1 MIEVNR
7 GGRRADGREV
17 DDGAFPDAAGESLSP
32 VLIGRLSGAL
42 WVACGLLVVATMPI
56 VSFPPGANARGVVLM
71 GAIAVC
77 CGIGIW
83 LLPWDAWGRSAT
95 LWIVPLAFAAIALF
109 SSFSRDEGS
118 LASLFYLVTFV
129 WIGLAHRPG
138 TSLLFAPLVA
148 LAYVAPLWADGDLH
162 RGFGVASVVY
172 AVPCCIVVGE
182 TVAWVSA
189 RLRRSEVALADAEAR
204 FRNAFEFAPI
214 GMAMATIDGCLS
226 RVNRAFADVIGY
238 QPEDLAGVPLRD
250 ITHAED
256 RDLSLSEF
264 EACVAGA
271 VDRYQI
277 EKRYR
282 HAEGHDVWVLVSV
295 SCVRDPQGAPLYL
308 IGQLEDITERRALQD
323 RLTHAAVHDLLTGVP
338 NRVLFMDRMELA
350 LQRCQREHHVIA
362 VMFLDIDRFKLIND
376 SLGHD
381 AGDRLLQRVAQRL
394 QQTLRSGDTLAR
406 FGGDEFT
413 VLCEVMD
420 ESQAVEI
427 AQRMVKAM
435 EQPLDTLGS
444 EVFVSASI
452 GIALAAT
459 GKESGSELLR
469 SADVAMYRAKM
480 LGPGH
485 IEVYRASDDVSHL
498 HRLRMSTELHGA
510 LDRDELELHYQPIV
524 ELHNSTL
531 VGVEALVRWRH
542 PSRGLLA
549 PGEFI
554 PLAEDTGLI
563 VPLGEWVLNEACRQT
578 VIWEQRRTAVG
589 LDEARLNVS
598 VNVSAHQLLDPAFPQ
613 HVRSAI
619 DGSGINPER
628 LWLEITESTL
638 MSNSEE
644 VMGTLQDLR
653 SLGLHLEIDDFG
665 TGYSSLSRLKLFP
678 VETLKIDRSFIDEI
692 DNDLGDVA
700 IVRAII
706 ALGESLRLSVIAEG
720 TERRSQVETLTQ
732 LGCYLTQGY
741 LYGRPM
747 PAKLIEPFP
756 ADDLSNWM
764 EALQSSTA

>member
-1 MIEVNR
+1 M
-7 GGRRADGREV
+7 
-17 DDGAFPDAAGESLSP
+17 PGESLSP
-32 VLIGRLSGAL
+32 GLIGRLSGAL
-42 WVACGLLVVATMPI
+42 WVACGLLVVSTMPI
-56 VSFPPGANARGVVLM
+56 LSFPPGANPDGVLFI
-71 GAIAVC
+71 GLLAVG

-83 LLPWDAWGRSAT
+83 LLPWDVWGRSAT
-95 LWIVPLAFAAIALF
+95 LWIVPLAFTAIALF
-109 SSFSRDEGS
+109 SQFSQDEGS
-118 LASLFYLVTFV
+118 LAGLFYLVTFV

-138 TSLLFAPLVA
+138 TSLLFAPLLT
-148 LAYVAPLWADGDLH
+148 LAYVAPPLAMGDVP
-162 RGFGVASVVY
+162 RGFGVASVAYV
-172 AVPCCIVVGE
+172 VPCCVVVGE
-182 TVAWVSA
+182 TVAWVST
-189 RLRRSEVALADAEAR
+189 RLRTSEVALADAEAR

-214 GMAMATIDGCLS
+214 GMAMATTDGCLL
-226 RVNRAFADVIGY
+226 RVNRAFADVIGH
-238 QPEDLAGVPLRD
+238 QPGDLAGVPLRD
-250 ITHAED
+250 ITHVED
-256 RDLSLSEF
+256 QDLSLSEF
-264 EACVAGA
+264 EACVAGR

-282 HAEGHDVWVLVSV
+282 HIEGHYVWALVSV

-308 IGQLEDITERRALQD
+308 IGQLEDVTERRALQD

-350 LQRCQREHHVIA
+350 LQRCQREHHKLA

-381 AGDRLLQRVAQRL
+381 AGDRLLQQVAQRL

-413 VLCEVMD
+413 VLCEVTD
-420 ESQAVEI
+420 EPHAVEI
-427 AQRMVKAM
+427 AQRLAKTM
-435 EQPLDTLGS
+435 EQPLDILGS

-452 GIALAAT
+452 GIAIAVN
-459 GKESGSELLR
+459 GRESGSELLR
-469 SADVAMYRAKM
+469 SADVAMYRAKV

-485 IEVYRASDDVSHL
+485 VEVYRSSDEVSHL
-498 HRLRMSTELHGA
+498 HRLRMSSELHGS

-524 ELHNSTL
+524 ELHDNTL
-531 VGVEALVRWRH
+531 VGIEALVRWRH
-542 PSRGLLA
+542 PVRGLLM

-554 PLAEDTGLI
+554 PLAEESGLI

-578 VIWEQRRTAVG
+578 VIWEHRRTAAG
-589 LDEARLNVS
+589 LDQARLNMS
-598 VNVSAHQLLDPAFPQ
+598 VNVSARQLLDPAFPQ
-613 HVRSAI
+613 QVRDAI
-619 DGSGINPER
+619 DESGVNPER

-692 DNDLGDVA
+692 DNDMGDVA

-720 TERRSQVETLTQ
+720 AERRSQVETLTQ
-732 LGCYLTQGY
+732 LGCYITQGY

-747 PAKLIEPFP
+747 PANLIDPFP

-764 EALQSSTA
+764 VALQSATA